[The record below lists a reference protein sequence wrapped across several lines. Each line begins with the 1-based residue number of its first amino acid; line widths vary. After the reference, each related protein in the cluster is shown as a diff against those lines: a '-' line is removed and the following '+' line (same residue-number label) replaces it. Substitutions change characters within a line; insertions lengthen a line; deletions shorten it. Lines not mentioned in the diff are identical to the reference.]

1 MVHAS
6 PLKTNSPN
14 PRQCTQPPRPIL
26 PPAVSASFRQPGAA
40 PPAQNAWATLKPAHA
55 LQFAHSLSHYSVR
68 RTRTHFLDRPLSHIY
83 YSILRE
89 FFENS
94 DGIRSQVPFGNNFKL
109 NIVGREIFV
118 QCPRHAATA
127 IPCAVGPWSAAA
139 AWRCV
144 HGFDAFKSVTIW
156 IWWIKTEINSLLQ
169 FSNNVKCFSLEKITL
184 WVVEKCCFLMDGVK
198 DDCTKSASGCHTENG
213 EKLSNSWVDGQTWLC
228 MAAA

>member
-89 FFENS
+89 FLRELKFTIPLWELMTLNS
-94 DGIRSQVPFGNNFKL
+94 ILGDGKYLFNAQGTRPPRFLVRSVR
-109 NIVGREIFV
+109 GRRRRRGGAYMGLTPLKV
-118 QCPRHAATA
+118 
-127 IPCAVGPWSAAA
+127 
-139 AWRCV
+139 
-144 HGFDAFKSVTIW
+144 
-156 IWWIKTEINSLLQ
+156 
-169 FSNNVKCFSLEKITL
+169 
-184 WVVEKCCFLMDGVK
+184 
-198 DDCTKSASGCHTENG
+198 
-213 EKLSNSWVDGQTWLC
+213 
-228 MAAA
+228 